1 MKEIK
6 LYSDGGS
13 INNGGKD
20 PNKPVWGAYCTLI
33 VNVRN
38 EIQQQFCE
46 IFPDVTNNQ
55 MELYG
60 GIKGIEFLRDLMR
73 RKYPNEKL
81 KIHIYSDSQ
90 YLIKGAGEWIHGW
103 KKKGW
108 KNSSRKT
115 VENIEMWKNMDALLN
130 DPQLEFTFNWVKG
143 HKGKRVTLNE
153 DANVFFNELCDTELT
168 KLLDEER

>member
-1 MKEIK
+1 MKELK

-20 PNKPVWGAYCTLI
+20 PDKPVWGAYCCLI
-33 VNVRN
+33 VNSRN
-38 EIQQQFCE
+38 QIQRQFCE
-46 IFPDVTNNQ
+46 IFKDVTNNQ

-60 GIKGIEFLRDLMR
+60 GIKGITYLRDFMR
-73 RKYPNEKL
+73 EKYPNEKL

-108 KNSSRKT
+108 KNSARKQ
-115 VENIEMWKNMDALLN
+115 VENLQMWKQMDELLC
-130 DPQLEFTFNWVKG
+130 DKQLEFEFHWVKG
-143 HKGKRVTLNE
+143 HKGKSITLNE
-153 DANVFFNELCDTELT
+153 NADVFFNEMCDSELS